1 MDSKYY
7 HSQSSS
13 YVGLLNSQQESVL
26 HENFPYESFQSSV
39 NFGESEIPPFNS
51 QQCEDTPVDCL
62 VRRKWSPADDEVL
75 ISAWLNTSKDAVV
88 GNDQKSG
95 TFWKRVG
102 EYYAASPHG
111 VEDGEKR
118 EHLHCKQRWHRIN
131 DQVNKFC
138 GAYSAAGRQISSG
151 ESDTD
156 VLKKAHDIFYS
167 DQKSKFNLEHAW
179 CVLRYEQKWLS
190 LNTQKATASSKRK
203 NGETDS
209 STNVGD
215 HEIRPEGIKAA
226 KSKRNTAQGKSV
238 ADYTTIWEMKKEDLA
253 MKERLSKLA
262 ILDTLLAK
270 KEPLTEPEEVVKNKL
285 LAKYF

>member
-1 MDSKYY
+1 MDSKIY

-13 YVGLLNSQQESVL
+13 YVGLLNSQQGSVL

-39 NFGESEIPPFNS
+39 NFGESEIPPPPFSS
-51 QQCEDTPVDCL
+51 QQCEDTPVD
-62 VRRKWSPADDEVL
+62 R
-75 ISAWLNTSKDAVV
+75 TDAVV

-95 TFWKRVG
+95 TFWKRVR

-111 VEDGEKR
+111 VEDGEKS
-118 EHLHCKQRWHRIN
+118 EHLHCKQRWHIIN

-138 GAYSAAGRQISSG
+138 GAYSAAERQISSG

-167 DQKSKFNLEHAW
+167 DKKSKFNLEHVW
-179 CVLRYEQKWLS
+179 CVLRYEQKWFS

-209 STNVGD
+209 STN
-215 HEIRPEGIKAA
+215 
-226 KSKRNTAQGKSV
+226 
-238 ADYTTIWEMKKEDLA
+238 DL
-253 MKERLSKLA
+253 L
-262 ILDTLLAK
+262 
-270 KEPLTEPEEVVKNKL
+270 
-285 LAKYF
+285 KYKDNDA

>member
-118 EHLHCKQRWHRIN
+118 EHLHCKKRWQRIN

-138 GAYSAAGRQISSG
+138 AAYSAAERQISSG
-151 ESDTD
+151 IIHLYGDEYLRHPTPDDLQRLLYIGEQRGFPRLVESIDCM
-156 VLKKAHDIFYS
+156 H
-167 DQKSKFNLEHAW
+167 
-179 CVLRYEQKWLS
+179 
-190 LNTQKATASSKRK
+190 
-203 NGETDS
+203 
-209 STNVGD
+209 
-215 HEIRPEGIKAA
+215 
-226 KSKRNTAQGKSV
+226 
-238 ADYTTIWEMKKEDLA
+238 
-253 MKERLSKLA
+253 
-262 ILDTLLAK
+262 
-270 KEPLTEPEEVVKNKL
+270 
-285 LAKYF
+285 